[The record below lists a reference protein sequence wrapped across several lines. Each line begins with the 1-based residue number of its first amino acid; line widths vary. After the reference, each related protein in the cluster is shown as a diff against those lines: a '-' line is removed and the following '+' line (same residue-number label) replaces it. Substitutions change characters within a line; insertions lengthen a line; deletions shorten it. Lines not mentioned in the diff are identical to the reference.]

1 MSAHERYKPVYPDFP
16 GYAIYFFDVLEFSV
30 S

>member
-1 MSAHERYKPVYPDFP
+1 MSTHERYKPVYPDFP
-16 GYAIYFFDVLEFSV
+16 GYAIYFDVLEFSV